1 MAARNKPL
9 RKVRAKYARANR
21 LLRKE
26 DQAQKDLLGKTDSMW
41 DFLENP
47 KSIPDFPKKS
57 NTLKQKQ
64 KKAGKE
70 SPSGKAKLTY
80 GETGGHEDYEA
91 ETWTPTYG
99 STYVPNEGRLL
110 NAHQFVTSLGKKRA
124 TAFRAAYRAER
135 GYTNAPK
142 IKGWND

>member
-1 MAARNKPL
+1 MPARNKPL
-9 RKVRAKYARANR
+9 RKVRAKYAKANR
-21 LLRKE
+21 LHRKE
-26 DQAQKDLLGKTDSMW
+26 LQSQKDLLGKTGSMW

-47 KSIPDFPKKS
+47 KSIPVFPKKS
-57 NTLKQKQ
+57 NTLKQ

-91 ETWTPTYG
+91 ATWTPTYG

-110 NAHQFVTSLGKKRA
+110 NANQFVTSGARKRA

-135 GYTNAPK
+135 GYTKAPK